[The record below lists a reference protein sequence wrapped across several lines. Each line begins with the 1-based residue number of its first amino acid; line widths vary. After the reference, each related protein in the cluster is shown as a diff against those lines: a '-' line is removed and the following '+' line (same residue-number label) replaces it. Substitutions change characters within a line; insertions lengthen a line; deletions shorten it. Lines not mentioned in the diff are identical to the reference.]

1 MSVFPTNLDTFTTK
15 SNGDTLQSTHVND
28 LQDAVSALEAKV
40 GVDGSSVATS
50 LTKKVADLVTLLGS
64 CTAADL
70 QKLHDLT
77 ATALELNKLDV
88 DNLTTGDLIT
98 KGASALEV
106 ISAVNATQY
115 LKSAGTST
123 KPAYSKM
130 TLTDTGLAVGSI
142 DITNESTKSVSLSF
156 NPSVVI
162 FIGTDEKSTDP
173 TVSGSGGE
181 SLSFGFDTGSVAKCI
196 WTISTG
202 SNGLVNFTFNDQSNS
217 IHINGGNDLFTGKI
231 TSKSSSGFTITFST
245 TSNMMGATILYLAL
259 P

>member
-1 MSVFPTNLDTFTTK
+1 MSTSFPTSLDTYTVK
-15 SNGDTLQSTHVND
+15 NSGDTLQAAHVND
-28 LQDAVSALEAKV
+28 IQDAISALEAKV

-50 LTKKVADLVTLLGS
+50 HTKKIADLSTLTGVLSGM
-64 CTAADL
+64 TAS
-70 QKLHDLT
+70 T
-77 ATALELNKLDV
+77 AELNKLDA
-88 DNLTTGDLIT
+88 DNLTTGDLLT

-106 ISAVNATQY
+106 ISAVAATQY
-115 LKSAGTST
+115 LKSAGVST
-123 KPAYSKM
+123 KPAYSPM

-156 NPSVVI
+156 KPSVVI

-196 WTISTG
+196 WTASTG
-202 SNGLVNFTFNDQSNS
+202 SSGLVNFTFNDQSNS
-217 IHINGGNDLFTGKI
+217 IHINGGNDLFIGKI
-231 TSKSSSGFTITFST
+231 TSKSSSGFTITFSN
-245 TSNMMGATILYLAL
+245 TSNILGATILYLAL